1 MNTIEKINKKV
12 SELLGEDITDQIVG
26 HVIFEDHIPRDLLTT
41 DKIDLTDNTFG
52 TLFESGLR
60 FVMGDESTDG
70 IGILVSLGDYSFS
83 DYKDDEDDD
92 SLLVELDL
100 VEYKINFD
108 YNSDIKPLSE
118 LPEYFKSI
126 KNDNHIEEEEE
137 KIPCIWD

>member
-41 DKIDLTDNTFG
+41 DEVDLIDNTFG

-60 FVMGDESTDG
+60 FVMNDGTTDG

-83 DYKDDEDDD
+83 NYKDEDDD
-92 SLLVELDL
+92 DLLHMELDHI
-100 VEYKINFD
+100 EYKIDLN
-108 YNSDIKPLSE
+108 YKPLSD